1 MKNNYKLF
9 KHGFEIRKIENSKLS
24 LFKKLIHETKKVVSK
39 KFKKN
44 NNLKLENIHESKIDN
59 FNEFRLDVIK
69 KINKTKNL
77 KINLFKILEAD
88 LTELFGKDI
97 VIQKFV
103 NFGVQKPNDVERTPM
118 HSDSPSHSK
127 YEVVIWI
134 PLVNCKKTMGLYFFP
149 LNKTHEAKNLVINGS
164 NQAIEKFAKKSGINP
179 DVKLGEFVI
188 FLTKCF
194 HYIPVNKEKTTRW
207 SINVRFKNTFTPYSK
222 KGFLDYYEPI
232 SYSAITERALN
243 EKK

>member
-1 MKNNYKLF
+1 MD
-9 KHGFEIRKIENSKLS
+9 IRTLS
-24 LFKKLIHETKKVVSK
+24 KKLGLSITTVSRA
-39 KFKKN
+39 
-44 NNLKLENIHESKIDN
+44 LGGYS
-59 FNEFRLDVIK
+59 DVSD
-69 KINKTKNL
+69 KTRKR
-77 KINLFKILEAD
+77 
-88 LTELFGKDI
+88 
-97 VIQKFV
+97 V
-103 NFGVQKPNDVERTPM
+103 
-118 HSDSPSHSK
+118 
-127 YEVVIWI
+127 
-134 PLVNCKKTMGLYFFP
+134 
-149 LNKTHEAKNLVINGS
+149 
-164 NQAIEKFAKKSGINP
+164 EKFAKKSGINP